1 MERPI
6 YQDGKT
12 ARQYECE
19 LSVDAEN
26 LNIYVKDAEV
36 GLVIWK
42 LRKIASCYMHSGR
55 LLVKY
60 GEFPHQTIECSGETA
75 RHIYDLWSG
84 TSPVK
89 KAEGFL
95 VTRKYTAVAILC
107 SIFIAGALLLYF
119 VFLPWVGEKAASLI
133 PEDVE
138 MQLGK
143 SVSDQFISE
152 GGSGKK
158 ADSLINAFAGR
169 IDFGTTYSLN
179 VHVLKSHEINAF
191 AVPGGNIFVYTGI
204 IEKMDSYEE
213 LVALLGHEASH
224 VKKRHSLK
232 SICRSAASGF
242 FIAAMFGDISGIS
255 AGIISQA
262 DEFRQLQYSRELET
276 EADLE
281 GLKVMHENDID
292 GQGMVRLLQLL
303 EKEAERMP
311 RLMKY
316 VSTHP
321 ETEER
326 IAVVKGGLLQVHS
339 QGSDDLKTLFE
350 ALKTEISRS

>member
-1 MERPI
+1 MDTPI

-12 ARQYECE
+12 AKQYEC
-19 LSVDAEN
+19 SVSCDSQN
-26 LNIYVKDAEV
+26 LNIYVRDPEI
-36 GLVIWK
+36 GLVMWK
-42 LRKIASCYMHSGR
+42 LEGISSCHMQSGR
-55 LLVKY
+55 LRATY
-60 GEFPHQTIECSGETA
+60 GQFPHQTLECSGQTA
-75 RHIYDLWSG
+75 KQIYDTWSG
-84 TSPVK
+84 RSVVK

-95 VTRKYTAVAILC
+95 VTRTYTAVITLC
-107 SIFIAGALLLYF
+107 AVFVTGTLLLYF
-119 VFLPWVGEKAASLI
+119 FFLPWVGEKAAALI

-143 SVSDQFISE
+143 SVSEQFMAGE
-152 GGSGKK
+152 TSGDK
-158 ADSLINAFAGR
+158 ADSLINAFSNK
-169 IDFGTTYSLN
+169 IDFNTGYTLN
-179 VHVLKSHEINAF
+179 VYVLKSPEINAF

-204 IEKMDSYEE
+204 LQKMETYEE
-213 LVALLGHEASH
+213 LAALLGHEGSH

-281 GLKVMHENDID
+281 GLSVMHRNNID

-303 EKEAERMP
+303 EKEAVRMP

-326 IAVVKGGLLQVHS
+326 IESVRTNLDESHFRS
-339 QGSDDLKTLFE
+339 NEELKRIFE
-350 ALKTEISRS
+350 ALKMEIAQ